1 MKFLFYFFS
10 SVKKKDVADCKGP
23 EDEEER
29 GKTGLIPTT
38 SLTALS
44 TVTVLLIIY

>member
-1 MKFLFYFFS
+1 MKFLFYFFQLGQ
-10 SVKKKDVADCKGP
+10 KKDVADFQGP